1 MTPAGDQP
9 PAAPG
14 TPRKPLHAR
23 VGDALDAAGDLQGDA
38 LINHIR
44 ARHANDPEVIAEICL
59 LFAESNSTVP
69 VLDSDDLRVA
79 RTSFE
84 RMHSIFAQAAKSSA
98 GDPRDSAA
106 NRPLPQTL
114 GQYRVLRVVGEGGMG
129 IVYEAEQPSPK
140 RRVALKVIASGI
152 ASKPAIARF
161 RHEAQILGQLKHP
174 GIAQIYEAG
183 TDPASGDA
191 FFAMEFIEGTPLST
205 FCDSKSLPPAARIE
219 LVAKVC
225 DAVQHAHAKGVI
237 HRDLKPGNIL
247 VEVSDTGDPQP
258 KVLDFGV
265 AKLTATDEPSATL
278 ALDAGRIVG
287 TLGYMSPEQFSAKPE
302 DVDTRS
308 DVYALGVILYQLL
321 AGKPPIDVKGTSIA
335 EAARRVAFDSPEPL
349 ERINPKFRGDLD
361 TIVGKTLRKDRE
373 ERYASAAELA
383 ADLRRFLTHQPISA
397 RPPGTLYVLGKF
409 ARRNKGLTSAA
420 AAGVAC
426 LVIGLILSLWQYRQA
441 EQARARAVAAS
452 ILAAERSEQA
462 EKARAEEA
470 AQRKTAED
478 ANALATAV
486 KNFMLYDIIKAANPS
501 ELGYDAKLI
510 DAVNRA
516 AEQIDARFKDRPLL
530 LAEIKAELGN
540 MYGGLGQRE
549 KAVEQARESYKL
561 FESLVGP
568 DDERTIRSITN
579 EAIAQ
584 SDGGQNELAEP
595 LLREAA
601 ARADRTL
608 AKDNEIRLR
617 LLNSLANVLQSRGA
631 IAEAEKIFAE
641 ILPLAQSALPQGHD
655 TRIAI
660 QGNYLVTLMRG
671 GKTEDALALARVHLD
686 EVIAVNGPAFP
697 SSLAARNNLIALLT
711 NLKRYDEALVVAE
724 PAPALAAK
732 TFPSGHPARA
742 IMNVTVAGLM
752 VRVNRLDDAKPLFDT
767 AIQEAVAAFG
777 EFHWQTERVIGRALD
792 LAVRR
797 RDVDTT
803 NTLSRRAVRIRL
815 GIAAEGEGESISKVI
830 PDNAAKRPR
839 AAVSQPDTAKLA
851 ASPLALLKELAAPT
865 PEELPPDHQRR
876 ATYFANLARAAAF
889 MGELDI
895 AARALDD
902 AAAALPTSNDRE
914 NVEKIIAVT
923 RGMLARPADPPPT
936 GTP

>member
-1 MTPAGDQP
+1 MNTAGDQP

-23 VGDALDAAGDLQGDA
+23 VSEALDAAGDLQGDA
-38 LINHIR
+38 LLNHIR
-44 ARHANDPEVIAEICL
+44 AHHANDPEVIAEICL
-59 LFAESNSTVP
+59 LFAESNSDIP
-69 VLDSDDLRVA
+69 VLDSEDLRAA

-84 RMHSIFAQAAKSSA
+84 RMHSIFAQAANSQSGERRPK
-98 GDPRDSAA
+98 AA
-106 NRPLPQTL
+106 DRAMPETL

-140 RRVALKVIASGI
+140 RRVALKVIASGL
-152 ASKPAIARF
+152 ASKSAIARF

-183 TDPASGDA
+183 TDPVGGDA
-191 FFAMEFIEGTPLST
+191 FFAMEFIEGTPLNT
-205 FCDSKSLPPAARIE
+205 FCDSKALATAARIE
-219 LVAKVC
+219 LLAKVC
-225 DAVQHAHAKGVI
+225 DAVQHAHTKGVI

-247 VEVSDTGDPQP
+247 VEVSDTGEPQP

-265 AKLTATDEPSATL
+265 AKLTAADEPSATL

-308 DVYALGVILYQLL
+308 DVYALGVVLYQLL

-335 EAARRVAFDSPEPL
+335 EAARRVAHDNPEPL
-349 ERINPKFRGDLD
+349 ERVNPKFRGDLD
-361 TIVGKTLRKDRE
+361 TIVGKALRKDRE
-373 ERYASAAELA
+373 DRYASAAELA

-426 LVIGLILSLWQYRQA
+426 LVIGLVVSLWQYRQA
-441 EQARARAVAAS
+441 EYARERAVAAS

-470 AQRKTAED
+470 AQRKAAED

-486 KNFMLYDIIKAANPS
+486 KNFMLYDIIQAANPMQ
-501 ELGYDAKLI
+501 LGYDAKLI

-516 AEQIDARFKDRPLL
+516 AEQVEARFKDRPLV
-530 LAEIKAELGN
+530 LAEIRAELGN

-549 KAVEQARESYKL
+549 KAIEQARESAKM
-561 FESLVGP
+561 FEALLGP
-568 DDERTIRSITN
+568 DDEMTIRAITN

-584 SDGGQNELAEP
+584 SDGGQNEQAEP
-595 LLREAA
+595 LLRNAA
-601 ARADRTL
+601 ARADRAL
-608 AKDNEIRLR
+608 AKDNEQRLR

-631 IAEAEKIFAE
+631 TGEAETIFAE
-641 ILPLAQSALPQGHD
+641 IMPLAQSALPRGND

-660 QGNYLVTLMRG
+660 QGNYIVTLMRK
-671 GKTEDALALARVHLD
+671 GKNEEALELARPHLD
-686 EVIAVNGPAFP
+686 DIVAVNGAAFP

-711 NLKRYDEALVVAE
+711 TLKRYDEALVVAE

-752 VRVNRLDDAKPLFDT
+752 TRVGRIDDAKPLFDT

-777 EFHWQTERVIGRALD
+777 EFHWQTERIIGRALD
-792 LAVRR
+792 VAVRR
-797 RDVDTT
+797 KDTQVILD
-803 NTLSRRAVRIRL
+803 LSRRAVRIRL
-815 GIAAEGEGESISKVI
+815 GIASDGEGESISKVV
-830 PDNAAKRPR
+830 PDNAAKRKASGAI
-839 AAVSQPDTAKLA
+839 AADLA
-851 ASPLALLKELAAPT
+851 GPLALLKELAAPT
-865 PEELPPDHQRR
+865 PEELPTDHPLR
-876 ATYFANLARAAAF
+876 AVYFANLARAAAF
-889 MGELDI
+889 MGEFEI
-895 AARALDD
+895 ASRTIND
-902 AAAALPTSNDRE
+902 AEAALPTSADRE
-914 NVEKIIAVT
+914 RVDKILAIT
-923 RGMLARPADPPPT
+923 RGMLARPADPAPT